1 MLNKIIH
8 FSLANRLTILV
19 AFVLLLG
26 AGLYTTA
33 KMEVDVLPDL
43 NAPTV
48 VVMTEAKG
56 LTPTEVEQTVTFP
69 VETAVNGATGV
80 RRVRSN
86 STAGFS
92 VVWVEFDW
100 GMDIYR
106 ARQIVTEKLSAAE
119 AMLPPSA
126 GRPTLGPQGS
136 ILGELMIIGL
146 TSDSLSLEELRTV
159 ADWTLRPRLL
169 AIKGSASVAVIGGEV
184 KEYQIVLDPERM
196 RTYGVSLDEVIEAT
210 ETINENVPGGVVEQ
224 YGNQYIINGV
234 LSTTSLETLSQRV
247 VARKNGTPLRLS
259 EIATVQIGAKEPI
272 LGRASERGKPAVLIT
287 VAKQPQTSTLE
298 LTAEIDRTLAELT
311 PTLPHG
317 VHISTDI
324 FRQSRFIETSIA
336 NIQRSLYEGAIFVV
350 IVLFFFLMNVRTT
363 LISLVTIP
371 IALLVSI
378 LALKAFGLTI
388 NTMSLGGMAIAIG
401 SLVDDAVVDVDNVLR
416 RLVENR
422 RLPKAERQS
431 TITVVFEA
439 SREVRV
445 PILNSTLII
454 VASFMPLFFLSGIEG
469 RMLAPLGV
477 AFVVALFASTI
488 VALTLTPV
496 LCSYLLGGE
505 KSLAKRLD
513 QEPWLARSLKGVYR
527 RSLDWA
533 LGHRTVI
540 LGTTLAAL
548 VSAVAIF
555 FTLGMNFLP
564 PFNEGSFTINLSTM
578 PGISLDES
586 DRIGR
591 TAEQLLL
598 EIPEIQTVARKTG
611 RAELDEHALGVNTS
625 EIEAPFE
632 LGDRTKEELS
642 ADIRA
647 RLGSIPGVLVE
658 VGQPISHRIDAMLS
672 GTKANVAIK
681 IFGDNLTQLFALGG
695 QAAEQIKGIEGVASA
710 TVEQQVVRPE
720 VQLIPNTN
728 VLARYGITL
737 PEFGRQVDV
746 LLAGRPVS
754 NVREGNRRFD
764 VTLKTGK
771 ARWRSSLDDLKQIPL
786 VSADGVSVPL
796 GAVAEVRSTSSANS
810 IGRENGA
817 RRIVVSVAVEGRD
830 ISSTVDEIQATLS
843 AGLPLDEG
851 YRIEYGGQFESAR
864 SANRTLAFTSL
875 FALLVVFMLLYGE
888 FRSVPQ
894 ALVILTNLPLAIIG
908 GVWVLFLTG
917 DALSIPSIIGFISL
931 FGIAVRNGMLLI
943 SRYNDLRAGGLSLVE
958 SVRIGSLDRLNPI
971 LMTALTSAL
980 ALVPLAMGGGVS
992 GSEIQAPMA
1001 VVILG
1006 GLFSST
1012 LLNAFVV
1019 PIMYLWIERKKQ

>member
-19 AFVLLLG
+19 GFILLLG

-69 VETAVNGATGV
+69 VETSVNGATGV

-86 STAGFS
+86 SSAGFS

-100 GMDIYR
+100 DMDIYR
-106 ARQIVTEKLSAAE
+106 ARQIVTEKLAA
-119 AMLPPSA
+119 AAALLPPSA
-126 GRPTLGPQGS
+126 GKPTLGPQGS

-146 TSDSLSLEELRTV
+146 TSDTLSLQELRTV

-169 AIKGSASVAVIGGEV
+169 ALKGSASVSVLGGEV

-196 RTYGVSLDEVIEAT
+196 RTYGVSLDEVLEAT
-210 ETINENVPGGVVEQ
+210 ETMNENVPGGVVEEF
-224 YGNQYIINGV
+224 GNQYIINGV
-234 LSTTSLETLSQRV
+234 LSTTSVEALGERIVTRS
-247 VARKNGTPLRLS
+247 NGTPLRLS
-259 EIATVQIGAKEPI
+259 QIATIQIGAKEPI
-272 LGRASERGKPAVLIT
+272 LGRASVRGQSAVLLT

-298 LTAEIDRTLAELT
+298 LTAEIDRTLAELA

-317 VHISTDI
+317 IQISTDI
-324 FRQSRFIETSIA
+324 FRQSRFIETSIS
-336 NIQRSLYEGAIFVV
+336 NIQRSLYEGGIFVV

-378 LALKAFGLTI
+378 LALKALGLTI

-416 RLVENR
+416 RLIENR
-422 RLPKAERQS
+422 RLPQAERIP
-431 TITVVFEA
+431 TIKVVFEA
-439 SREVRV
+439 SREVRI

-477 AFVVALFASTI
+477 AFVVALFASTV

-505 KSLAKRLD
+505 KSLSKRLD
-513 QEPWLARSLKGVYR
+513 KEPWLAHKLKGSYR
-527 RSLDWA
+527 RALDWA
-533 LGHRTVI
+533 LRYRKLVI
-540 LGTTLAAL
+540 GITGAAL
-548 VSAVAIF
+548 VSAIAIF
-555 FTLGMNFLP
+555 FSLGMNFLP
-564 PFNEGSFTINLSTM
+564 PFNEGSFTINLSTV
-578 PGISLDES
+578 PGISIEES

-591 TAEQLLL
+591 TAENLLL
-598 EIPEIQTVARKTG
+598 QIPEIQTVARKTG

-632 LGDRTKEELS
+632 LTDRTKEELA
-642 ADIRA
+642 ADIRTQ
-647 RLGSIPGVLVE
+647 LGTIPGVVIE

-681 IFGDNLTQLFALGG
+681 IFGDNLTRLFELG
-695 QAAEQIKGIEGVASA
+695 QKAADQIKGIEGVASA
-710 TVEQQVVRPE
+710 AVEQQIVRPE

-728 VLARYGITL
+728 LLARYGITL

-746 LLAGRPVS
+746 LLAGRVVS
-754 NVREGNRRFD
+754 NVRQGNRRFD
-764 VTLKTGK
+764 VTLKTDK
-771 ARWRSSLDDLKQIPL
+771 ERWRSSLDELQQIPL
-786 VSADGVSVPL
+786 ITAGGAAVPL
-796 GAVAEVRSTSSANS
+796 GAVAEVRSTSSANA

-830 ISSTVDEIQATLS
+830 IGSTVSEIQEKLGAELT
-843 AGLPLDEG
+843 LDEG
-851 YRIEYGGQFESAR
+851 YRIEYGGQFESAQ
-864 SANRTLAFTSL
+864 SANRTLAFTSI

-943 SRYNDLRAGGLSLVE
+943 SRYNDLRQGGVSLVE

-980 ALVPLAMGGGVS
+980 ALVPLALGGGVS

-1019 PIMYLWIERKKQ
+1019 PIIYLWIEKKKQ

>member
-19 AFVLLLG
+19 GFILLLG

-69 VETAVNGATGV
+69 VETSVNGATGV

-86 STAGFS
+86 SSAGFS

-100 GMDIYR
+100 DMDIYR
-106 ARQIVTEKLSAAE
+106 ARQIVTEKLAA
-119 AMLPPSA
+119 AAALLPPSA
-126 GRPTLGPQGS
+126 GKPTLGPQGS

-146 TSDSLSLEELRTV
+146 TSDTLSLQELRTV

-169 AIKGSASVAVIGGEV
+169 ALKGSASVSVLGGEV

-196 RTYGVSLDEVIEAT
+196 RTYGVSLDEVLAAT
-210 ETINENVPGGVVEQ
+210 ETMNENVPGGVVEEF
-224 YGNQYIINGV
+224 GNQYIINGV
-234 LSTTSLETLSQRV
+234 LSTTSVEALGERIVTRS
-247 VARKNGTPLRLS
+247 NGTPLRLS
-259 EIATVQIGAKEPI
+259 QIATIQIGAKEPI
-272 LGRASERGKPAVLIT
+272 LGRASVRGQSAVLLT

-298 LTAEIDRTLAELT
+298 LTAEIDRTLAELA

-317 VHISTDI
+317 IQISTDI
-324 FRQSRFIETSIA
+324 FRQSRFIETSIS
-336 NIQRSLYEGAIFVV
+336 NIQRSLYEGGIFVV

-378 LALKAFGLTI
+378 LALKALGLTI

-416 RLVENR
+416 RLIENR
-422 RLPKAERQS
+422 RLPQAERIP
-431 TITVVFEA
+431 TIKVVFEA
-439 SREVRV
+439 SREVRI

-477 AFVVALFASTI
+477 AFVVALFASTV

-505 KSLAKRLD
+505 KSLSKRLD
-513 QEPWLARSLKGVYR
+513 KEPWLAHQLKGGYR
-527 RSLDWA
+527 RALDWA
-533 LGHRTVI
+533 LRYRKWVI
-540 LGTTLAAL
+540 GITGAAL
-548 VSAVAIF
+548 VSAIAIF
-555 FTLGMNFLP
+555 FSLGMNFLP
-564 PFNEGSFTINLSTM
+564 PFNEGSFTINLSTV
-578 PGISLDES
+578 PGISIEES

-591 TAEQLLL
+591 TAENLLL
-598 EIPEIQTVARKTG
+598 QIPEIQTVARKTG

-632 LGDRTKEELS
+632 LTDRTKEELA
-642 ADIRA
+642 ADIRT
-647 RLGSIPGVLVE
+647 RLGTIPGVVIE

-681 IFGDNLTQLFALGG
+681 IFGDNLTRLFELG
-695 QAAEQIKGIEGVASA
+695 QKAADQIKGIEGVVSA
-710 TVEQQVVRPE
+710 AVEQQIVRPE

-728 VLARYGITL
+728 LLARYGITL

-746 LLAGRPVS
+746 LLAGRVVS
-754 NVREGNRRFD
+754 NVRQGNRRFD
-764 VTLKTGK
+764 VTLKTDK
-771 ARWRSSLDDLKQIPL
+771 ERWRSSLDELQQIPL
-786 VSADGVSVPL
+786 ITAGGAAVPL
-796 GAVAEVRSTSSANS
+796 GAVAEVRSTSSANA

-830 ISSTVDEIQATLS
+830 IGSTVSEIQEKLGAELT
-843 AGLPLDEG
+843 LDEG
-851 YRIEYGGQFESAR
+851 YRIEYGGQFESAQ
-864 SANRTLAFTSL
+864 SANRTLAFTSI

-888 FRSVPQ
+888 FRSMPQ

-943 SRYNDLRAGGLSLVE
+943 SRYNDLRQGGVSLVE

-980 ALVPLAMGGGVS
+980 ALVPLALGGGVS

-1019 PIMYLWIERKKQ
+1019 PIIYLWIEKKKQ

>member
-26 AGLYTTA
+26 AGIYTTA
-33 KMEVDVLPDL
+33 RMEVDVLPDL

-69 VETAVNGATGV
+69 VETSVNGATGV
-80 RRVRSN
+80 RRVRSS

-100 GMDIYR
+100 GMEIYR
-106 ARQIVTEKLSAAE
+106 ARQIVAEKLSAAE
-119 AMLPPSA
+119 ALLPPSA

-136 ILGELMIIGL
+136 ILGELMIVGL
-146 TSDSLSLEELRTV
+146 TSDTLSLEELRTV

-169 AIKGSASVAVIGGEV
+169 ALKGTASVAVIGGEV
-184 KEYQIVLDPERM
+184 KEYQIVLDPGRM
-196 RTYGVSLDEVIEAT
+196 RALGVSLDDVLAAT
-210 ETINENVPGGVVEQ
+210 EEMNQNVPGGVVEQ
-224 YGNQYIINGV
+224 YGNQYLVNGV
-234 LSTTSLETLSQRV
+234 LSTASIEALSGRT
-247 VARKNGTPLRLS
+247 VARASGAPIRLAD
-259 EIATVQIGAKEPI
+259 IATVRIGAKEPI
-272 LGRASERGKPAVLIT
+272 LGRASERGKEAVLLT

-298 LTAEIDRTLAELT
+298 LTEEIDRTLAELQ

-317 VHISTDI
+317 IKVSTDI
-324 FRQSRFIETSIA
+324 FRQSRFIETSIS
-336 NIQRSLYEGAIFVV
+336 NIQRALYEGAIFVV
-350 IVLFFFLMNVRTT
+350 IVLFFFLMNLRTT

-371 IALLVSI
+371 LSLLVSI
-378 LALKAFGLTI
+378 LALWAMGLTI

-416 RLVENR
+416 RLIENR
-422 RLPKAERQS
+422 RRPKEERQS
-431 TITVVFEA
+431 TVAVVYEA

-469 RMLAPLGV
+469 RILAPLGV
-477 AFVVALFASTI
+477 AFVVALFASTV

-505 KSLAKRLD
+505 RSLEKRLD
-513 QEPWLARSLKGVYR
+513 REPWLARTLKTTYR
-527 RSLDWA
+527 RALDGALRHKKAVVWA
-533 LGHRTVI
+533 TA
-540 LGTTLAAL
+540 AAL
-548 VSAVAIF
+548 ASAVAIF

-564 PFNEGSFTINLSTM
+564 PFNEGSFTINLSTV

-591 TAEQLLL
+591 TAERILL

-632 LGDRTKEELS
+632 LSDRTKEELA
-642 ADIRA
+642 ADVRR
-647 RLGSIPGVLVE
+647 RLGVIPGVVVE

-672 GTKANVAIK
+672 GTKANVAVK
-681 IFGDNLTQLFALGG
+681 IFGDNLTRLFELGK
-695 QAAEQIKGIEGVASA
+695 QATEQIKTIDGVASA
-710 TVEQQVVRPE
+710 SVEQQIVRPE
-720 VQLIPNTN
+720 VQIVPNDRL
-728 VLARYGITL
+728 LAGAGVTL
-737 PEFGRQVDV
+737 PELGRHIDV

-754 NVREGNRRFD
+754 TVREGNRRFD
-764 VTLKTGK
+764 VTLKTDQE
-771 ARWRSSLDDLKQIPL
+771 RWRSSVDGLKDIPL
-786 VSADGVSVPL
+786 LSAGGTVVPL
-796 GAVAEVRSTSSANS
+796 GSVAEVRSTSSANS
-810 IGRENGA
+810 VGRENGA

-830 ISSTVDEIQATLS
+830 ITSTVDEIKEKLGS
-843 AGLPLDEG
+843 SLLLDEG

-864 SANRTLAFTSL
+864 SANRTLAFASL

-894 ALVILTNLPLAIIG
+894 SLVVLTNLPLAVIG

-943 SRYNDLRAGGLSLVE
+943 SRYNDLRANGTPLAE
-958 SVRIGSLDRLNPI
+958 AVRIGSLDRLNPI

-980 ALVPLAMGGGVS
+980 ALVPLALGGGVS

-1006 GLFSST
+1006 GLVSST

-1019 PIMYLWIERKKQ
+1019 PIMYLWIENKKQ

>member
-19 AFVLLLG
+19 GFILLLG

-69 VETAVNGATGV
+69 VETSVNGATGV

-86 STAGFS
+86 SSAGFS

-100 GMDIYR
+100 DMDIYR
-106 ARQIVTEKLSAAE
+106 ARQIVTEKLAA
-119 AMLPPSA
+119 AAALLPPSA
-126 GRPTLGPQGS
+126 GKPTLGPQGS

-146 TSDSLSLEELRTV
+146 TSDTLSLQELRTV

-169 AIKGSASVAVIGGEV
+169 ALKGSASVSVLGGEV

-196 RTYGVSLDEVIEAT
+196 RTYGVSLDEVLEAT
-210 ETINENVPGGVVEQ
+210 ETMNENVPGGVVEEF
-224 YGNQYIINGV
+224 GNQYIINGV
-234 LSTTSLETLSQRV
+234 LSTTSVEALGERIVTRS
-247 VARKNGTPLRLS
+247 NGTPLRLS
-259 EIATVQIGAKEPI
+259 QIATIQIGAKEPI
-272 LGRASERGKPAVLIT
+272 LGRASVRGQSAVLLT

-298 LTAEIDRTLAELT
+298 LTAEIDRTLAELA

-317 VHISTDI
+317 IQISTDI
-324 FRQSRFIETSIA
+324 FRQSRFIETSIS
-336 NIQRSLYEGAIFVV
+336 NIQRSLYEGGIFVV

-378 LALKAFGLTI
+378 LALKALGLTI

-416 RLVENR
+416 RLIENR
-422 RLPKAERQS
+422 RLPQAERIP
-431 TITVVFEA
+431 TIKVVFEA
-439 SREVRV
+439 SREVRI

-477 AFVVALFASTI
+477 AFVVALFASTV

-505 KSLAKRLD
+505 KSLSKRLD
-513 QEPWLARSLKGVYR
+513 KEPWLAHQLKGGYR
-527 RSLDWA
+527 RALDWA
-533 LGHRTVI
+533 LRYRKLVI
-540 LGTTLAAL
+540 GITGAAL
-548 VSAVAIF
+548 VSAIAIF
-555 FTLGMNFLP
+555 FSLGMNFLP
-564 PFNEGSFTINLSTM
+564 PFNEGSFTINLSTV
-578 PGISLDES
+578 PGISIEES

-591 TAEQLLL
+591 TAENLLL
-598 EIPEIQTVARKTG
+598 QIPEIQTVARKTG

-632 LGDRTKEELS
+632 LTDRTKEELA
-642 ADIRA
+642 ADIRT
-647 RLGSIPGVLVE
+647 RLGTIPGVVIE

-681 IFGDNLTQLFALGG
+681 IFGDNLTRLFELG
-695 QAAEQIKGIEGVASA
+695 QKAADQIKGIEGVVSA
-710 TVEQQVVRPE
+710 AVEQQIVRPE

-728 VLARYGITL
+728 LLARYGITL

-746 LLAGRPVS
+746 LLAGRVVS
-754 NVREGNRRFD
+754 NVRQGNRRFD
-764 VTLKTGK
+764 VTLKTDK
-771 ARWRSSLDDLKQIPL
+771 ERWRSSLDELQQIPL
-786 VSADGVSVPL
+786 ITAGGAAVPL
-796 GAVAEVRSTSSANS
+796 GAVAEVRSTSSANA

-830 ISSTVDEIQATLS
+830 IGSTVSEIQEKLGAELT
-843 AGLPLDEG
+843 LDEG
-851 YRIEYGGQFESAR
+851 YRIEYGGQFESAQ
-864 SANRTLAFTSL
+864 SANRTLAFTSI

-943 SRYNDLRAGGLSLVE
+943 SRYNDLRQGGVSLVE

-980 ALVPLAMGGGVS
+980 ALVPLALGGGVS

-1019 PIMYLWIERKKQ
+1019 PIIYLWIEKKKQ